1 MHARHDGSSRMISR
15 ESTHTLARGLGWFSI
30 GLGLAELLA
39 PRRVGEFLGM
49 EEHSGLIQAYGARE
63 IAAGIG
69 ILTAQD
75 PTPWIWGRVAGDALD
90 LATLA
95 PAVPDNPRK
104 GNVLFSIMAVA
115 GVTALDLI
123 CAQELSV
130 HRQDAERQLRQ
141 RWIPDYSGRS
151 GFPRGVQQAR
161 GAASDFEVPRDM
173 RTPEAMRPWKTD
185 GGTAAAKPAATG
197 AAKPSAGPA
206 GSGTTGDVS
215 TPAVKPQLSSTQM
228 SRTAASQTST

>member
-1 MHARHDGSSRMISR
+1 MISR

-39 PRRVGEFLGM
+39 PRKVGGFLGM

-63 IAAGIG
+63 IAAGVG

-130 HRQDAERQLRQ
+130 HRRDAERQRRQ
-141 RWIPDYSGRS
+141 RWIPDYGGRS
-151 GFPRGVQQAR
+151 GFPRGVGQAR
-161 GAASDFEVPRDM
+161 GAASDFEAPRDM
-173 RTPEAMRPWKTD
+173 RIPEAMRPWKTE
-185 GGTAAAKPAATG
+185 GGTAAKATPAG
-197 AAKPSAGPA
+197 AAKPSAGATGA
-206 GSGTTGDVS
+206 GGDVS
-215 TPAVKPQLSSTQM
+215 TPAARPQLSSTQM
-228 SRTAASQTST
+228 SRNAAAQTST